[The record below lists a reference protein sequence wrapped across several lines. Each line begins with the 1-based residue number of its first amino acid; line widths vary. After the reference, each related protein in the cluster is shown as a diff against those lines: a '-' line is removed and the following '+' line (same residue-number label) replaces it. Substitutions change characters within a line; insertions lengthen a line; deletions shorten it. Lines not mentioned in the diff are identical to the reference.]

1 MRVRFVMSRGPVHK
15 PRSTPLRIPIVKGR
29 LGFLFVSVLVL
40 AFACGPRPNGGDA
53 TTRTRAQRAPHPGTA
68 LAATLD
74 VEVHDGVKMGFHV
87 LNTSDKKL
95 EVNFP
100 SGQTH
105 ELVVLDSLGREVW
118 RWSAGRMFTQTLQ
131 NRVLRTS
138 DSLEYDAV
146 WSDAPRGRYV
156 AVATLASVNYPM
168 EQRTEFVVR

>member
-1 MRVRFVMSRGPVHK
+1 MSRGPIIN
-15 PRSTPLRIPIVKGR
+15 PRSTPPRIVKGR

-40 AFACGPRPNGGDA
+40 AFACGPRPSGGDA
-53 TTRTRAQRAPHPGTA
+53 TTKTHAQRAPQPGAAA
-68 LAATLD
+68 LAASLD
-74 VEVHDGVKMGFHV
+74 VKVKVGVRFGFRV

-105 ELVVLDSLGREVW
+105 ELVVLDTLGREVW

-131 NRVLRTS
+131 NKVLRTS
-138 DSLEYDAV
+138 DSLEYDAL
-146 WSDAPRGRYV
+146 WNDAPRGRYV
-156 AVATLASVNYPM
+156 AVATLESKNYPM

>member
-1 MRVRFVMSRGPVHK
+1 MSRGPIIK
-15 PRSTPLRIPIVKGR
+15 PRSTPPRIPIVQGR

-40 AFACGPRPNGGDA
+40 AFACGPRPSGGDA
-53 TTRTRAQRAPHPGTA
+53 TTRTHAQRAPHPGAAA
-68 LAATLD
+68 LAATLAASLD
-74 VEVHDGVKMGFHV
+74 VKVKDGVSFGFRV
-87 LNTSDKKL
+87 LNTSDRKL

-105 ELVVLDSLGREVW
+105 ELVVLDTLGREIW

-138 DSLEYDAV
+138 DSLEYDAL

-156 AVATLASVNYPM
+156 AIATLASMNYPM